1 MLKLPYA
8 ANEKLTLNQGLKNL
22 ILFGIVVL
30 VGGSLISI
38 LITQF
43 VLQWKLGA
51 SLYSGI
57 MNGLGLAFGCY
68 VALKLDGKMNNRIRL
83 VVAIVLSILTMVG
96 LSFGVGMVF
105 H

>member
-1 MLKLPYA
+1 MPKLPYV

-57 MNGLGLAFGCY
+57 MSGLGLSFGCY
-68 VALKLDGKMNNRIRL
+68 VALTLDGKMNNRIRL

-96 LSFGVGMVF
+96 LSLGVGMVF